1 MERKLTGP
9 KRQANGFEVYY
20 PVYSEPVVIK
30 STSSNLEQYGI
41 KGRYNDMTFDRLKAL
56 GAPVEDREV
65 YNQAYK
71 YGAHIRDHITN
82 GRGLILLGPVGTG
95 KTSIAVSI
103 LRRAIEQGY
112 NGYIISMISLLDT
125 LQTLIKGPAEHY
137 IKFENRIRNIPL
149 LVLDDFGAEYSNAWV
164 ANKVESIISDR
175 VGDRKSTIITTNLTV
190 AQIKSSYDGRVY
202 DRLKETSFLLR
213 FKGQSNRKPLDN
225 SEI

>member
-1 MERKLTGP
+1 
-9 KRQANGFEVYY
+9 
-20 PVYSEPVVIK
+20 
-30 STSSNLEQYGI
+30 
-41 KGRYNDMTFDRLKAL
+41 MTFDRLKAL

-125 LQTLIKGPAEHY
+125 LLTLSKGPTEHC

-213 FKGQSNRKPLDN
+213 FKGESNRKPLDN
-225 SEI
+225 SKI

>member
-1 MERKLTGP
+1 MGRMSTGP

-164 ANKVESIISDR
+164 AKKIEAIISDR

-213 FKGQSNRKPLDN
+213 FKGKSKRDPLDI
-225 SEI
+225 SQI